1 LVAAES
7 ERARADVSAA
17 LRDDDRLDVVGETPL
32 LARARS
38 VAALDPDVL
47 VEIRDRPADPARV
60 PTVVL
65 SDEPHLV
72 WAAEAFRGGGERGG
86 FAVLGS
92 GASPDE
98 LVAAVVAV
106 AAGLVAAQPA
116 TLVRGRAP
124 APGDLEN
131 ERLSPREVDVLGELA
146 RGAPN
151 KQIAGRLGISEHTVK
166 FHIASIFAKLGVS
179 SRTEA
184 VTRGVR
190 LGLIML

>member
-1 LVAAES
+1 VAAES
-7 ERARADVSAA
+7 ERARAEVGAS
-17 LRDDDRLDVVGETPL
+17 LRGDDRLEVVGETPL
-32 LARARS
+32 LTRARN

-47 VEIRDRPADPARV
+47 VEVRDRPGDPAPI

-65 SDEPHLV
+65 ADEPHLV
-72 WAAEAFRGGGERGG
+72 WTAEAFDRGGARAG

-106 AAGLVAAQPA
+106 AAGLVATQPA
-116 TLVRGRAP
+116 TLARGRITSP
-124 APGDLEN
+124 QVLEN
-131 ERLSPREVDVLGELA
+131 ERLSPREVDVLAELA

-151 KQIAGRLGISEHTVK
+151 KHIAGRLGISEHTVK
-166 FHIASIFAKLGVS
+166 FHISSIFAKLGVS